1 MQRTIKFRAI
11 IPERNATIYF
21 DLSDLVHPAIK
32 DLFSKREIL
41 IPWLLAGNKPDEYTG
56 LKDKNGVEIYEGDIV
71 KTTVGRHLWRYLV
84 TTDSNFGGNNLYL
97 NTRYRNFRH
106 INVDDDI
113 EWGDFFV
120 NECRDTITEYNANKN
135 LEVIGNIY
143 KNKELLNGN
152 KNEESTL

>member
-56 LKDKNGVEIYEGDIV
+56 LKDKNGVEIYEGDLL
-71 KTTVGRHLWRYLV
+71 RASPYLRYV
-84 TTDSNFGGNNLYL
+84 VIF
-97 NTRYRNFRH
+97 RNGSFAKIH
-106 INVDDDI
+106 MPDDGWMHYMKDMA
-113 EWGDFFV
+113 D
-120 NECRDTITEYNANKN
+120 NKGQI
-135 LEVIGNIY
+135 LDEVIGTIY
-143 KNKELLNGN
+143 ENPELLEV
-152 KNEESTL
+152 K